1 MGGLIPTS
9 TPFGHMLRELRMDR
23 RLSQARVADMAGYDH
38 SFLCRLEAGNRDPSR
53 EAVETIA
60 RVLRLSGPDTDE
72 LLMAAG
78 YMPNNAASVLD
89 REPVVARLYEF
100 LVSSAAPESTKEIVR
115 TQVVLI
121 VEQIEALM
129 KRAETEAA

>member
-1 MGGLIPTS
+1 MAQLSPAT
-9 TPFGHMLRELRMDR
+9 TAFGRMLRELRKDR
-23 RLSQARVADMAGYDH
+23 YLSQSRVAHFAGFDH
-38 SFLCRLEAGNRDPSR
+38 SYVSRLESGDRDPSR

-78 YMPNNAASVLD
+78 FMPNNAASVID

-100 LVSSAAPESTKEIVR
+100 LVSGTAPESTKEIVR